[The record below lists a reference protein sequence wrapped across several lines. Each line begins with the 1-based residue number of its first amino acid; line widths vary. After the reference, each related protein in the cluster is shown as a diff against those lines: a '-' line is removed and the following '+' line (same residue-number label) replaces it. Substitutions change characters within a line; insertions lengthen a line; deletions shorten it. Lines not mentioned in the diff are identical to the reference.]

1 MPNGTAE
8 TFYENLYDQQTST
21 LLLSRSVFIA
31 IETRNIKN
39 TLNNLKIVYFVLSQY
54 IWIKVN
60 QIK

>member
-1 MPNGTAE
+1 MPNRTAE
-8 TFYENLYDQQTST
+8 TFCENLYDQQTST

-54 IWIKVN
+54 I
-60 QIK
+60 